1 MAKAET
7 KRDFVDCNASQF
19 SSEVQDLLVQDRAIY
34 EEQKANR
41 KVIVAKLN
49 AELDL
54 PDGKVV
60 TGIAFTRWGQ
70 MQLVIGDKVQ
80 PKPAA
85 KPRMSLA
92 DYLDR
97 Q

>member
-1 MAKAET
+1 MAKAEV
-7 KRDFVDCNASQF
+7 KRDYVDCNPEQF
-19 SSEVQDLLVQDRAIY
+19 SPLVQTKLERDRELY
-34 EEQKANR
+34 QQQKLLR
-41 KVIVAKLN
+41 KDIVEILN
-49 AELDL
+49 QDLDL